1 VKPDVPKALEIVA
14 GRLLFD
20 VAPHVAPAYRQ
31 SSIGVTA
38 ILLGIVREEW
48 DRAAARRVEENAAL
62 RALFRDALPVVT
74 DTDLRQRLAA
84 AADSADA
91 SLLVSQLE
99 ASNDALRALLIELHA
114 HVEELEGAP
123 ARALDAAIWRELV
136 LSTERRKL
144 SLAPF

>member
-1 VKPDVPKALEIVA
+1 MKPDVPKALEIVA

-20 VAPHVAPAYRQ
+20 VAPHVAPSYRQ
-31 SSIGVTA
+31 SSVGVTA
-38 ILLGIVREEW
+38 MLLGIVREEW
-48 DRAAARRVEENAAL
+48 DRAAARRVQENAAL

-74 DTDLRQRLAA
+74 DTDLRGKLAA

-91 SLLVSQLE
+91 SLLVSELD

-114 HVEELEGAP
+114 HVETLQSAA
-123 ARALDAAIWRELV
+123 ARALEDAIWRELV
-136 LSTERRKL
+136 ASTERRKL